1 MEPINTNLDPSH
13 PRPVISTWRSTP
25 CTTVRP
31 CPTSSCQT
39 PATMTWRD
47 PLLTSQGGCCT
58 ATRCQGASLLVTS
71 TPAGWTP
78 AWWCHTINL
87 ALSLTASMECPT
99 VSPDSPPLPGPGPTL
114 GLGKL
119 LRVWLVFT
127 PTIFIQSFSEESL
140 YIIDVTVIGFVFI
153 KSSFCRK
160 FLVECLLKGVHE
172 NVPYFLNAFYVK
184 LISNFV
190 RFIRKFLITSQ
201 MSIPN

>member
-58 ATRCQGASLLVTS
+58 ATTRCQGASLLVTS

-78 AWWCHTINL
+78 GYTTTSL
-87 ALSLTASMECPT
+87 ALSLTASTECPT
-99 VSPDSPPLPGPGPTL
+99 ACPDSPPLPGPGPTL

-140 YIIDVTVIGFVFI
+140 YIIYVYSDWICVHQV
-153 KSSFCRK
+153 K
-160 FLVECLLKGVHE
+160 FLPEISCWMPFKRCLWKCSLFSECLL
-172 NVPYFLNAFYVK
+172 
-184 LISNFV
+184 
-190 RFIRKFLITSQ
+190 R
-201 MSIPN
+201 